1 MREEFVEEFTRDM
14 VAFCEVVSDCTGTS
28 LEELRGRVTSSEGE
42 VGRDGFVRHE
52 RKSRRNY
59 QGETKHQ
66 LKGPELHTS
75 ENRSLVSAAVGV
87 LLVLACTVRV
97 VDKVRNELSEV
108 EAWRLYRWERSES
121 IYTASLSWA
130 RGILT
135 GPNRVQRVA

>member
-1 MREEFVEEFTRDM
+1 MREEFVEEFTRDV
-14 VAFCEVVSDCTGTS
+14 VAFCEVVSDCTSTS
-28 LEELRGRVTSSEGE
+28 LEELRGGVTSREGE
-42 VGRDGFVRHE
+42 VGRDGFVRNA

-75 ENRSLVSAAVGV
+75 ESNSLVSGAVGV

-121 IYTASLSWA
+121 IYTASLS
-130 RGILT
+130 
-135 GPNRVQRVA
+135 